1 MDLDT
6 VSSNM
11 DTGTVTIIFPHKQ
24 AEIGLQQRATIVVKT
39 LGTHQKEIPVAISV
53 RVVDMYGAEVL
64 LCAKQKKDHDY
75 VLKTLNEEFFLGG
88 AKADVTFYC
97 KGANS
102 GGCKTKKP
110 SKLRLCISLVYDD
123 GSCPQFSSPLFL
135 VKGNRRTHTKTM
147 GSYSV
152 TTSNTAIMQDRLK
165 SSKYKICSG
174 NEIEDRRYDEIP
186 VHEVMY
192 SHSDRTHS
200 PIGIISEP
208 ETHHDLEISHIL
220 SPTTLELHNGGI
232 LHNLYRPG
240 NRCESEESLPTSL
253 LVTPVPRHAS
263 LPRCLSPLT
272 LINPQL
278 CTLPKIMNPRQR
290 NSSSFGDNKLPGSAF
305 SLKRP
310 LEDPGYSLSPLK
322 KMNINHLVNQ

>member
-1 MDLDT
+1 MELDT
-6 VSSNM
+6 MSSNL
-11 DTGTVTIIFPHKQ
+11 GTVTIIFPHKQ

-39 LGTHQKEIPVAISV
+39 LGSHQKEIPVAISV

-152 TTSNTAIMQDRLK
+152 TTTNTSIIDDRLK
-165 SSKYKICSG
+165 STKFKLCSG
-174 NEIEDRRYDEIP
+174 NEIDRRTDEVP
-186 VHEVMY
+186 VQCEVMY
-192 SHSDRTHS
+192 SHSERTHS
-200 PIGIISEP
+200 PIGRISQAENP
-208 ETHHDLEISHIL
+208 QDLGISHIL
-220 SPTTLELHNGGI
+220 SPTKLEVHNGSI
-232 LHNLYRPG
+232 LHRLYRPG
-240 NRCESEESLPTSL
+240 NHCEEELEPLPKSL
-253 LVTPVPRHAS
+253 LVTPVPRHATY
-263 LPRCLSPLT
+263 PRSLSPLS
-272 LINPQL
+272 INSQL
-278 CTLPKIMNPRQR
+278 CTLPKILDPRQR
-290 NSSSFGDNKLPGSAF
+290 NSCSFGDYKLPGSAF

-310 LEDPGYSLSPLK
+310 LDDPGYSLSPLK
-322 KMNINHLVNQ
+322 KMNINNLVHK